1 MRLYDPQNI
10 GQWVMQYLGK
20 DNILSPFAGG
30 LRSDSSSQEMQA
42 APSTSPSSTIT
53 TKSSGPDLSKLF
65 SSLSSL
71 VSQSGGGSAAPS
83 SGPKIQWY
91 DPQGRPIPP
100 PRGSAWNWWD
110 DHYKR

>member
-30 LRSDSSSQEMQA
+30 LRSDSSNQEMQA
-42 APSTSPSSTIT
+42 APPPTIT
-53 TKSSGPDLSKLF
+53 TTSSDPGLSKL
-65 SSLSSL
+65 LSSL
-71 VSQSGGGSAAPS
+71 ISKSGGGGAAPPS
-83 SGPKIQWY
+83 APPSNQPPIQWY

-100 PRGSAWNWWD
+100 PKGTGITGPLGGPWI
-110 DHYKR
+110 YY